1 MQHSKIVGGSTA
13 KRVINCPGS
22 VPLVQQMPPQIGS
35 KYAEEGTKL
44 HGLMERFIEADTVS
58 AIEMMKDLSPEQ
70 REKIEFCLSALDEI
84 DPDKKMTYVQETTV
98 GFEGVPAL
106 EGVFG
111 NADVV
116 GRIGDRAIVLDWKF
130 GDGVMVEAEENDQ
143 GLFYAAAA
151 LRTPTLAWAFE
162 GAKEIEIVIVQ
173 PPFVR
178 RWVTTFARVK
188 RFEQDL
194 INAVQLSRKPDAP
207 LAIGDWCRWCT
218 AKPIC
223 PQMTGAVDRV
233 THTALKEIDSEA
245 LGRALA
251 LADKLEDFIADARAL
266 AQTRLEKGMAV
277 PGWKLV
283 PKRAVRQW
291 ADEAKAAQALKA
303 LGVEPYE
310 QKILSPAQAEKVAK
324 SAGVAIPTEMVV
336 SVSSGNTIAP
346 ESDKRPG
353 VLVIGEQLRAALSKV
368 Q

>member
-22 VPLVQQMPPQIGS
+22 VPLVQQMPPQIAS
-35 KYAEEGTKL
+35 KYADEGTKL
-44 HGLMERFIEADTVS
+44 HGLMERYIDADTVS
-58 AIEMMKDLSPEQ
+58 AIEMLKDLSPEQ
-70 REKIEFCLSALDEI
+70 REKIEFCLNALDEI

-116 GRIGDRAIVLDWKF
+116 GRIGDTAIILDWKF
-130 GDGVMVEAEENDQ
+130 GDGVMVEAEDNDQ

-151 LRTPTLAWAFE
+151 MRTPSLKWAFD
-162 GAKEIEIVIVQ
+162 GAKEVEIVIVQ

-178 RWVTTFARVK
+178 RWATTFARVK
-188 RFEQDL
+188 RFEADL
-194 INAVQLSRKPDAP
+194 INAVNLSRKPDAP
-207 LAIGDWCRWCT
+207 LAIGDWCRWCI

-223 PQMTGAVDRV
+223 PMMTGQIDRV
-233 THTALKEIDSEA
+233 VHTALKEIDSEA

-251 LADKLEDFIADARAL
+251 LADKLEDFIADAKAL
-266 AQTRLEKGMAV
+266 AQARLEKGMPV
-277 PGWKLV
+277 PGYKLV
-283 PKRAVRQW
+283 PKQSRRQW
-291 ADEAKAAQALKA
+291 AKADKAEAWLASQGL
-303 LGVEPYE
+303 EPYKRE
-310 QKILSPAQAEKVAK
+310 LLSPAQAETALKESK
-324 SAGVAIPTEMVV
+324 TKLPSELVV

-346 ESDKRPG
+346 ESDKRPA
-353 VLVIGEQLRAALSKV
+353 VLVIGEQLRAALNRV

>member
-84 DPDKKMTYVQETTV
+84 DPQNQMTFVQEV
-98 GFEGVPAL
+98 EVEFEGVKAL

-111 NADVV
+111 NADLI
-116 GRIGDRAIVLDWKF
+116 GRIGDRAVVLDWKF

-151 LRTPTLAWAFE
+151 MKTSKLQWAFD
-162 GAKEIEIVIVQ
+162 GAAEIEIVIVQ
-173 PPFVR
+173 PPYVR
-178 RWVTTFARVK
+178 RWVTTFSRVK
-188 RFEQDL
+188 RFEADL
-194 INAVQLSRKPDAP
+194 VNAVLVSREPEPP

-223 PQMTGAVDRV
+223 PQMTGQIDRV

-266 AQTRLEKGMAV
+266 AQARLEKGMPV
-277 PGWKLV
+277 VGYKLV
-283 PKRAVRQW
+283 PKQSRRQW
-291 ADEAKAAQALKA
+291 AKADKAEAWLASQGL
-303 LGVEPYE
+303 EPYKRE
-310 QKILSPAQAEKVAK
+310 LLSPAQAETALKESKTKLPADL
-324 SAGVAIPTEMVV
+324 VV

-346 ESDKRPG
+346 ESDKRPA